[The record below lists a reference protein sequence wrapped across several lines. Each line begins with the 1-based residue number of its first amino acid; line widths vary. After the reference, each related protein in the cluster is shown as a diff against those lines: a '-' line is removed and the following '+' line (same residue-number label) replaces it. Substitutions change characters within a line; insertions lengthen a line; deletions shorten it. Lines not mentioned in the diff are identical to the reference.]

1 MNKTTNVKFMLLYN
15 KLVDNFKTL
24 QTFYINRFLLEIDY
38 GTIEIIMDEILLSI
52 VKLRLFISNSVFDNK
67 KNLLEKKLLLL
78 IKKVNKLNIIIYSVF
93 NYTKFNN
100 NECISS
106 DDVIKINRVD
116 LSEDNINFIC
126 SEEIQKVKII
136 DDNFN
141 IISKDVTDEIKNN
154 KYYLADNITFSLL
167 YEKILIEANSFK
179 KVYLFTRELKE
190 LKKKNKFREIIDKI
204 SLPVKIGLFGLLI
217 IILYLADIIFIK

>member
-15 KLVDNFKTL
+15 KLIDNFKTL

-52 VKLRLFISNSVFDNK
+52 IKLRLFISSNVFDDK
-67 KNLLEKKLLLL
+67 KNLLEKKLLLM
-78 IKKVNKLNIIIYSVF
+78 IKKVNKLNIIIYAVF
-93 NYTKFNN
+93 NYNKFNN
-100 NECISS
+100 NEYIST

-116 LSEDNINFIC
+116 LSGDNINLVC

-141 IISKDVTDEIKNN
+141 IISKDVTDEINNN

-167 YEKILIEANSFK
+167 YEKILIEVNSFK

-190 LKKKNKFREIIDKI
+190 INKKNRFMKIIDKI
-204 SLPVKIGLFGLLI
+204 SLPVKIGLLGLLI
-217 IILYLADIIFIK
+217 LILYLTDIIYIK